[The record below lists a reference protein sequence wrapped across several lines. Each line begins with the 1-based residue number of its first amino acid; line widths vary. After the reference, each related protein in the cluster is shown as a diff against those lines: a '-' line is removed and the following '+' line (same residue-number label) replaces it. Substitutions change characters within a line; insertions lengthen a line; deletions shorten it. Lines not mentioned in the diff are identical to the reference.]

1 MLRLGLAFSVLTLTL
16 ACKTVLIEERASI
29 GVPPG
34 LNANDVEIA
43 VLYEL
48 ASQNIPSDLTPGERI
63 ANNAMKALFLFRY
76 QNVSDRRPGWY
87 PESAE
92 PGVVHAGFEKGQ
104 YYLRVA
110 IEYSDSAIRI
120 RLIESKNLAQTDRRI
135 HKSAVRWIDQLEMRV
150 RRALGQMAAIR
161 ALQGREPK

>member
-1 MLRLGLAFSVLTLTL
+1 MRKLGLIVVALAFTLG
-16 ACKTVLIEERASI
+16 CRTVLIEERASI
-29 GVPPG
+29 TVPAG
-34 LNANDVEIA
+34 LNANDVEVA

-48 ASQNIPSDLTPGERI
+48 ANQNVPADLTPGERI

-76 QNVSDRRPGWY
+76 QNVSDRQPGWY

-92 PGVVHAGFEKGQ
+92 PGVVHAGFEKRA

-110 IEYSDSAIRI
+110 IEYTDSAIRV
-120 RLIESKNLAQTDRRI
+120 RLLESKNLAQTDQRI
-135 HKSAVRWIDQLEMRV
+135 HKSAVVWIDQLEMRI
-150 RRALGQMAAIR
+150 RRALGQLAAIR